1 LSVNSRCWRRLAPQS
16 EYDPATMRLLLI
28 SNSTRHGE
36 RYLDHCAD
44 AIRSLLG
51 TSIKRV
57 LFVPYAIHDHSA
69 YAATVRSRF
78 DLMAYAVDAVHDA
91 KGGPLVAVEQAQAI
105 FIGGGNT
112 FRLIDA
118 LWRYEL
124 IEPIR
129 RRVQS
134 GLPYI
139 GTSAGANVACP
150 SIRTT
155 NDMPI
160 VQPPSFAALDLVPF
174 NINAHY
180 QDPIEGSTHMGETRE
195 QRIAEFHEENTPAVV
210 GLREG
215 AWLHVEG
222 EVMTLEGKADVR
234 LFRRGQPPVEH
245 PSGSRL
251 DFLLIR

>member
-1 LSVNSRCWRRLAPQS
+1 
-16 EYDPATMRLLLI
+16 MRLLLI

-51 TSIKRV
+51 PSIQRL
-57 LFVPYAIHDHSA
+57 LFVPYAIHDHDA

-78 DLMAYAVDAVHDA
+78 AVMGYGVDAVHDA
-91 KGGPLVAVEQAQAI
+91 EGGPLAAVEQAQAI

-118 LWRYEL
+118 LWRHDL

-129 RRVQS
+129 RRVTA
-134 GLPYI
+134 GMPYI

-160 VQPPSFAALDLVPF
+160 VQPPSFSALGLVPF
-174 NINAHY
+174 QINPHY
-180 QDPIEGSTHMGETRE
+180 QDPIPGSTHMGETRE
-195 QRIAEFHEENTPAVV
+195 QRITEFHEENQPAVV

-215 AWLHVEG
+215 AWLHIEG
-222 EVMTLEGKADVR
+222 ETMTLEGQADARV
-234 LFRRGQPPVEH
+234 FRRGQPAVECA
-245 PSGSRL
+245 SGSRL
-251 DFLLIR
+251 DFLLDETAGDAL

>member
-1 LSVNSRCWRRLAPQS
+1 
-16 EYDPATMRLLLI
+16 MRLLLI

-51 TSIKRV
+51 TSVQRV
-57 LFVPYAIHDHSA
+57 LFVPYAIHDHDA

-78 DLMAYAVDAVHDA
+78 EVMGYGVDAVHDA
-91 KGGPLVAVEQAQAI
+91 EGGPLIAVEQAQAI

-118 LWRYEL
+118 LWRHDL

-129 RRVQS
+129 RRVTT
-134 GLPYI
+134 GMPYI

-160 VQPPSFAALDLVPF
+160 VQPPSFNALGLVPF
-174 NINAHY
+174 QINPHY
-180 QDPIEGSTHMGETRE
+180 QDPIPGSTHMGETRE
-195 QRIAEFHEENTPAVV
+195 QRIAEFHEENQPAVV

-215 AWLHVEG
+215 AWLHIEG
-222 EVMTLEGKADVR
+222 DTMTLEGQAEARV
-234 LFRRGQPPVEH
+234 FRRGQPAVEYA
-245 PSGSRL
+245 SGSRL
-251 DFLLIR
+251 DFLLQK

>member
-1 LSVNSRCWRRLAPQS
+1 V
-16 EYDPATMRLLLI
+16 RLLLI
-28 SNSTRHGE
+28 SNSTRFGE

-44 AIRSLLG
+44 AITAHLG
-51 TSIKRV
+51 SAGRV
-57 LFVPYAIHDHSA
+57 LFVPYALHDHDA
-69 YAATVRSRF
+69 YAATARARF
-78 DLMAYAVDAVHDA
+78 QLMGRGVDSVHDA
-91 KGGPLVAVEQAQAI
+91 EEGPVRAVEHAQAI

-118 LWRYEL
+118 LWRHDL

-129 RRVQS
+129 RRVIA

-160 VQPPSFAALDLVPF
+160 VQPPSLNALDLVPF

-180 QDPIEGSTHMGETRE
+180 LDPVAGSTHMGETRE

-215 AWLHVEG
+215 AWLHVEA
-222 EVMTLEGKADVR
+222 ETLTLEGKADAR
-234 LFRRGQPPVEH
+234 LFRRGQTPVEY

-251 DFLLIR
+251 DFLLVR

>member
-1 LSVNSRCWRRLAPQS
+1 
-16 EYDPATMRLLLI
+16 MRLLLI

-51 TSIKRV
+51 TPVKRV
-57 LFVPYAIHDHSA
+57 LFVPYALHDHDG
-69 YAATVRSRF
+69 YAANARARF
-78 DLMAYAVDAVHDA
+78 QLMGFDVDSVHDA
-91 KGGPLVAVEQAQAI
+91 EGGPVRAVANAQAI

-118 LWRYEL
+118 LWRHQL

-129 RRVQS
+129 QTVRA
-134 GLPYI
+134 GMPYI

-160 VQPPSFAALDLVPF
+160 VQPSSFAALDLVPF
-174 NINAHY
+174 QINPHY
-180 QDPIEGSTHMGETRE
+180 LDPVEGSTHMGETRE

-215 AWLHVEG
+215 AWLHIEG
-222 EVMTLEGKADVR
+222 ETMTLEGKADLR
-234 LFRRGQPPVEH
+234 LFRRGQLPVEY

-251 DFLLIR
+251 DFLLDRRGTA

>member
-1 LSVNSRCWRRLAPQS
+1 
-16 EYDPATMRLLLI
+16 MRLLLI
-28 SNSTRHGE
+28 SNSTRFGE

-44 AIRSLLG
+44 AIVSFLG
-51 TSIKRV
+51 SSIQRV
-57 LFVPYAIHDHSA
+57 LFVPYAIHDHRA
-69 YAATVRSRF
+69 YASTVRSRF
-78 DLMAYAVDAVHDA
+78 ELMGFGVDSVHDA
-91 KGGPLVAVEQAQAI
+91 DRGPVHAVERAQTI

-118 LWRYEL
+118 LWRHDL

-129 RRVQS
+129 RRVLH
-134 GLPYI
+134 GMPYM

-180 QDPIEGSTHMGETRE
+180 LDPVAGSTHMGETRE
-195 QRIAEFHEENTPAVV
+195 QRIAEFHEENPQPVV

-215 AWLHVEG
+215 AWLHIED
-222 EVMTLEGKADVR
+222 ETLRLEGKADVR
-234 LFRRGQPPVEH
+234 LFRRGQPPEEF
-245 PSGSRL
+245 PSGARL
-251 DFLLIR
+251 DFLLAQ